1 MGEVERL
8 LILAAA
14 SFLAS
19 LLSACFSV
27 GGGYILFGATTWLL
41 PLQSAIAL
49 QSVLSFGSLFSRT
62 HAFWREIDWP
72 IVRRFTAGSL
82 AGIGIGLWVFTSAPA
97 HMLALLLGVLLL
109 LLAWAPALRLRL
121 PEGGSFFATGIAH
134 AVTATIFGLGA
145 ILQPVL
151 LRTRLSR
158 TAIVGTFATC
168 IILLE
173 VLRTG
178 GYAVNGFA
186 YADYWPHIAVGT
198 VTGLAGTYAGKRFS
212 PGIGEDAFRLIMKLF
227 VTALGARF
235 FYRGVTA

>member
-8 LILAAA
+8 LILSVA

-72 IVRRFTAGSL
+72 IVRLFTAGSL
-82 AGIGIGLWVFTSAPA
+82 VGIGIGLWVFTRAPA
-97 HMLALLLGVLLL
+97 HLLALLLGVLLL

-173 VLRTG
+173 LLRTG
-178 GYAVNGFA
+178 GYFAAGF
-186 YADYWPHIAVGT
+186 DYTRYWGEILAAT
-198 VTGLAGTYAGKRFS
+198 VTGLAGTYIGKRMTPMVSEATFRFVMRLFIS
-212 PGIGEDAFRLIMKLF
+212 ALGVRFLVQGIGR
-227 VTALGARF
+227 
-235 FYRGVTA
+235 